1 MHIKEVSATK
11 LGQALDDRTQGF
23 SITFT
28 FGLNQQISF
37 KMEQRAPLDVQNK
50 RALVEE
56 SGHSRDY

>member
-11 LGQALDDRTQGF
+11 LGQSLDDRTQDF

-37 KMEQRAPLDVQNK
+37 KMEQRAPLDV
-50 RALVEE
+50 
-56 SGHSRDY
+56 